1 MTNGVKDGTTQRK
14 ESELHG
20 PHLLLILE
28 QTNLFLEII
37 LNQRPKNVQKLYGFQ
52 SALLPIKLSKLKKQR
67 EPNFSAHDFIFCPK
81 ISGSKVEN
89 AKELTAGDATK
100 SFYKN

>member
-1 MTNGVKDGTTQRK
+1 MTNGMKDGTTQRK

-37 LNQRPKNVQKLYGFQ
+37 LNQRPKNVQKLYCFQ
-52 SALLPIKLSKLKKQR
+52 SALLSIKLSKLKKLERTKTSQ
-67 EPNFSAHDFIFCPK
+67 HM
-81 ISGSKVEN
+81 ISYFALK
-89 AKELTAGDATK
+89 
-100 SFYKN
+100 